1 MSTMEEEKA
10 AAGSKVDAGVVAEP
24 FRQEV
29 RAGLSQALQQ
39 ACVRLYSVLSSLSR
53 PQ

>member
-10 AAGSKVDAGVVAEP
+10 AAGSKIDAGIVAEP

-39 ACVRLYSVLSSLSR
+39 AGGLATAAAAVVS
-53 PQ
+53 P